1 MNVLIVGG
9 GKTGAFLAQILL
21 EAGHTVTMIERR
33 PEILT
38 RLATD
43 LPNAKIIAG
52 DGSSPRVLRE
62 AEAHRADVVAAVT
75 GGDEDNLVIAL
86 QARNE
91 FHVPRIIARVNNPKN
106 AWLFKK
112 DMGVDVAVNPSGL
125 IARLIQEETS
135 LGEMVALLKLR
146 RGELTLVE
154 EQLAPDVRVVGKT
167 VSDLNLPSETRL
179 IAIFR
184 QGEVLLPRG
193 ETRLEAGDELLALA
207 KTGSETR
214 LAELL
219 R

>member
-9 GKTGAFLAQILL
+9 GKTGTHLAQILQ
-21 EAGHTVTMIERR
+21 EAGHAVTIVERR
-33 PEILT
+33 PEILA
-38 RLATD
+38 RLATE
-43 LPNAKIIAG
+43 LPNAKIVAG
-52 DGSSPRVLRE
+52 DGSSPRILRE
-62 AEAHRADVVAAVT
+62 AETHRADVVAAVT
-75 GGDEDNLVIAL
+75 GGDEDNLVISL

-91 FHVPRIIARVNNPKN
+91 FHVRRVIARINNPKN
-106 AWLFKK
+106 AWLFKQ

-154 EQLAPDVRVVGKT
+154 ERLTPETHVAGKT
-167 VSDLNLPSETRL
+167 IAELNLEPETRL

-184 QGEVLLPRG
+184 QGQTLLPRG

>member
-9 GKTGAFLAQILL
+9 GKTGTYLAQILL
-21 EAGHTVTMIERR
+21 EAGHGVTMIERR
-33 PEILT
+33 PEILA
-38 RLATD
+38 RLATE

-62 AEAHRADVVAAVT
+62 AETHRADVVAAVT

-154 EQLAPDVRVVGKT
+154 EQLEPDTRVVGKT
-167 VSDLNLPSETRL
+167 VGDLNLPPETRL

-193 ETRLEAGDELLALA
+193 DTRLEAGDELLALA
-207 KTGSETR
+207 KTGSEIR

>member
-9 GKTGAFLAQILL
+9 GKTGTYLAQILL
-21 EAGHTVTMIERR
+21 EAGHSVTMIERR
-33 PEILT
+33 PEILS
-38 RLATD
+38 RLATE

-62 AEAHRADVVAAVT
+62 AETHRADVVAAVT
-75 GGDEDNLVIAL
+75 GGDEDNLVISL

-154 EQLAPDVRVVGKT
+154 EQLAPDVRVIGKT
-167 VSDLNLPSETRL
+167 ISDLNLPAETRL

-219 R
+219 K